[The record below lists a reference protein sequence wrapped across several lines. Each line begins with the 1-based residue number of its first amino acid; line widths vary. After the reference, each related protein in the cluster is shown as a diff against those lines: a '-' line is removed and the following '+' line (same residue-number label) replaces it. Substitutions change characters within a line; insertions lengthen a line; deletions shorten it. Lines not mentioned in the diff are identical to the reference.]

1 MIEDANP
8 DSWKTPGL
16 EVDEVEIAN
25 ESSFDSKNDNNG
37 SNENLLNKLGA
48 MFSRSTISKNV
59 SPDYGASNWLVTFQS
74 LSIKVLGVQLFEKRF
89 DATQRVWRTTYVD
102 EETRI
107 VRAGRTGR
115 KEDELVF
122 YMTRAKDRDVA

>member
-1 MIEDANP
+1 MIEDTNP
-8 DSWKTPGL
+8 GSWKTPGTGM
-16 EVDEVEIAN
+16 EEVEVAN
-25 ESSFDSKNDNNG
+25 VSSFDSKNDNNG
-37 SNENLLNKLGA
+37 NENLLNKLGA
-48 MFSRSTISKNV
+48 MFSRSITPNNV

-74 LSIKVLGVQLFEKRF
+74 LSIKFLGVQLFEKKF

-102 EETRI
+102 DQTRI

-122 YMTRAKDRDVA
+122 YMTRAKDSDVA